1 MFTNNFSFSY
11 LTLALAIAAVSL
23 FTACSDDSS
32 PVSAVEDDLRSE
44 SFNYAFNEGQAL
56 DNNET
61 AYRGEHQRNI
71 SAELIIEE
79 REDGNANVT
88 VRLSNTVSGETY
100 PVHAHDMADPN
111 TTPNG
116 TPYNETPNGDV
127 FAGGIEGNGGTAS
140 LTNET
145 SISYD
150 ELVNSYEAF
159 FVVHDPLQDLST
171 VDLTTYLVLGVFAQS
186 LSAGESSLRAETFSY
201 GFNEGQLLD
210 NPDTAYDGDGAGD
223 HPRNLSAELI
233 IEERGNGKANVTV
246 SLMNTI
252 DGVDYPVHAHDMADA
267 DTTPN
272 GTPYNETPNG
282 DVFAGAIAGNGGT
295 ASLTNETDLN
305 YAELVS
311 EYEAFLVVH
320 DPTQDV
326 STVDLTT
333 YLVLGVFAQS
343 LDAVDPNLRTKTFM
357 YDFNEGQLLDN
368 PDTAYE
374 GDHERTLTATI
385 ELNEQIDGTTE
396 FIVKLNNTVDGET
409 YPVHS
414 HDAADPNETPNG
426 TPYNETPNGD
436 IFAGGIEGT
445 GGEAMGSNMSPMSI
459 NQLTRDYEG
468 FLVVHDPLQELST
481 VDLTTYLVL
490 GLTAR

>member
-1 MFTNNFSFSY
+1 MFTSKYSFSY
-11 LTLALAIAAVSL
+11 LTLALAIAAASLVS
-23 FTACSDDSS
+23 ACSDDSS
-32 PVSAVEDDLRSE
+32 VSAPNELRSE
-44 SFNYAFNEGQAL
+44 TYTYAFNEGQAL
-56 DNNET
+56 GDDET
-61 AYRGEHQRNI
+61 AYRGEHQRNV
-71 SAELIIEE
+71 SAELMIEE

-88 VRLSNTVSGETY
+88 VQLGNTVSGETY
-100 PVHAHDMADPN
+100 AVHAHDMADPS

-116 TPYNETPNGDV
+116 TPYNETPNGGII
-127 FAGGIEGNGGTAS
+127 ATGIEGTGGSAS
-140 LTNET
+140 FTNET
-145 SISYD
+145 SIAYD
-150 ELVNSYEAF
+150 ELINEYEGF
-159 FVVHDPLQDLST
+159 FVVHDPLQDIST
-171 VDLTTYLVLGVFAQS
+171 VDLTTYLLLGVFGQS
-186 LSAGESSLRAETFSY
+186 LDAGDSSLRSESYSY

-210 NPDTAYDGDGAGD
+210 DMATAYNGDGEGD

-233 IEERGNGKANVTV
+233 IEERGDGNANVTV

-252 DGVDYPVHAHDMADA
+252 DGEDYPVHAHDMADPSM
-267 DTTPN
+267 TPN

-320 DPTQDV
+320 DPTQDLT
-326 STVDLTT
+326 TVDLTT
-333 YLVLGVFAQS
+333 YLVLGVFAES
-343 LDAVDPNLRTKTFM
+343 LDAVEPNLRTETFT

-368 PDTAYE
+368 MATAYD
-374 GDHERTLTATI
+374 GDHDRNLMATI
-385 ELNEQIDGTTE
+385 ELNEQIDGSTE
-396 FIVKLNNTVDGET
+396 FVVTLNNTIDGET
-409 YPVHS
+409 YAVHS

-445 GGEAMGSNMSPMSI
+445 GGDAMGSNMSPLSI

-468 FLVVHDPLQELST
+468 FFVVHDPLQELTT
-481 VDLTTYLVL
+481 VDVTTYLIL
-490 GLTAR
+490 GATAR

>member
-1 MFTNNFSFSY
+1 MFTNKKSFSY
-11 LTLALAIAAVSL
+11 LTLAVAFVAAGL
-23 FTACSDDSS
+23 FTACSDDS
-32 PVSAVEDDLRSE
+32 PVGTESELRSQT
-44 SFNYAFNEGQAL
+44 STYAFNEGQAIG
-56 DNNET
+56 DDAT
-61 AYRGEHQRNI
+61 AYRGEHDRNL

-79 REDGNANVT
+79 REDGNADVT

-100 PVHAHDMADPN
+100 PVHAHDMADPD

-210 NPDTAYDGDGAGD
+210 NPDTAYDGDGEGD
-223 HPRNLSAELI
+223 HPRNLTAELI

-252 DGVDYPVHAHDMADA
+252 DGVDYPVHAHDMADPSE
-267 DTTPN
+267 TPN

-282 DVFAGAIAGNGGT
+282 DVFAGAVAGNGGT
-295 ASLTNETDLN
+295 ASLTNETDMN

-311 EYEAFLVVH
+311 DYEAFLVVH

-333 YLVLGVFAQS
+333 YLVLGIFAQS

-357 YDFNEGQLLDN
+357 YDFNEGQLL
-368 PDTAYE
+368 E
-374 GDHERTLTATI
+374 SG
-385 ELNEQIDGTTE
+385 
-396 FIVKLNNTVDGET
+396 
-409 YPVHS
+409 HS
-414 HDAADPNETPNG
+414 
-426 TPYNETPNGD
+426 
-436 IFAGGIEGT
+436 
-445 GGEAMGSNMSPMSI
+445 
-459 NQLTRDYEG
+459 L
-468 FLVVHDPLQELST
+468 
-481 VDLTTYLVL
+481 
-490 GLTAR
+490 